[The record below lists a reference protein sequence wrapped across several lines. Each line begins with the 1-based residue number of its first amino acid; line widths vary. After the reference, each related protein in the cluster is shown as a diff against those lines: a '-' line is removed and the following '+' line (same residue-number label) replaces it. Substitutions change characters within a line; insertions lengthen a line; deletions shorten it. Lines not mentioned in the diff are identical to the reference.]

1 MKQSLLTL
9 LSFVVF
15 LFGCNQQN
23 SPSDSS
29 KAADQIYYGGDI
41 ITMEG
46 EQPNYVEAVAIKNG
60 KIVFTGSKSEAEKLK
75 TDSTQ
80 MLNLE
85 GKTLVPGFI
94 DGHAHFFAF
103 GAQAI
108 SANLLAAPDG
118 NCSNID
124 ELVNELKTWHQ
135 KNGTDKTNGWII
147 GIGFDD
153 AALKEKRFPTKDDL
167 DKVSKDIPVMAMH
180 ISAHFCSVNSKG
192 LEVLGITAASK
203 NPEGGIIRRVNGG
216 KEPNGVLEELAA
228 MPSMIKLITPTN
240 RELGDVYMDAGQ
252 KMAASFGYTTANEGR
267 AMGNHESM
275 ADFASRGKF
284 IIDVNSWIDYT
295 YPKYMRSEW
304 YGKEYKNH
312 YRIAGLKLT
321 LDGSPQGRT
330 AWRTIPYLI
339 PPDGQ
344 KAGYK
349 GYPAIPNDDDVQ
361 KIVDTAFANNWQL
374 KAHCNA
380 DASADQFF
388 RAVNKAAAK
397 YGNNDRRSILIHGQ
411 LIRMD
416 QLDSLKKYDI
426 VGSFFPMHT
435 FYWGDWY
442 KEIIGPEKAQ
452 QISPINS
459 ALKKGI
465 RVTSHTDAP
474 VALPNLMM
482 IMWTTVNRI
491 SRSGTVMGPD
501 ERLTPYQALKSFTI
515 WGAEQFFEEKNKGT
529 LSTGKLADMVVLDKN
544 PLKVDPMTLK
554 DIKVLETIKEGKSVF
569 KK

>member
-1 MKQSLLTL
+1 MKQSFLTL

-15 LFGCNQQN
+15 LFGCNQN
-23 SPSDSS
+23 NKPTDSNNI
-29 KAADQIYYGGDI
+29 ADQIYYGGDI

-75 TDSTQ
+75 TDSTK

-118 NCSNID
+118 NCNNID
-124 ELVNELKTWHQ
+124 ELVNELKSWHQ

-284 IIDVNSWIDYT
+284 IIDVNS
-295 YPKYMRSEW
+295 
-304 YGKEYKNH
+304 
-312 YRIAGLKLT
+312 
-321 LDGSPQGRT
+321 
-330 AWRTIPYLI
+330 
-339 PPDGQ
+339 
-344 KAGYK
+344 
-349 GYPAIPNDDDVQ
+349 
-361 KIVDTAFANNWQL
+361 
-374 KAHCNA
+374 
-380 DASADQFF
+380 
-388 RAVNKAAAK
+388 
-397 YGNNDRRSILIHGQ
+397 
-411 LIRMD
+411 
-416 QLDSLKKYDI
+416 
-426 VGSFFPMHT
+426 
-435 FYWGDWY
+435 
-442 KEIIGPEKAQ
+442 
-452 QISPINS
+452 
-459 ALKKGI
+459 
-465 RVTSHTDAP
+465 
-474 VALPNLMM
+474 
-482 IMWTTVNRI
+482 
-491 SRSGTVMGPD
+491 
-501 ERLTPYQALKSFTI
+501 
-515 WGAEQFFEEKNKGT
+515 
-529 LSTGKLADMVVLDKN
+529 
-544 PLKVDPMTLK
+544 
-554 DIKVLETIKEGKSVF
+554 
-569 KK
+569 